1 MTTTKWHD
9 RPQNKAKIKAANA
22 RWHEKPENKAKKA
35 AKAREKWAELKKLKK
50 QREVNIT
57 DFEESR
63 IEKHPQYGYF
73 VLDGCQI
80 HYFNERK
87 KYERSKVNTNV
98 CDKNNN

>member
-9 RPQNKAKIKAANA
+9 RPQNKAKIKAANT
-22 RWHEKPENKAKKA
+22 RWQEKPENKAKKA
-35 AKAREKWAELKKLKK
+35 EKARKKWAELKKLKK
-50 QREVNIT
+50 QREVHTT
-57 DFEESR
+57 DFEESK

-87 KYERSKVNTNV
+87 KYECSKVNTNV
-98 CDKNNN
+98 CTKQK